1 MRQLRAFGLFWWDFV
16 VGDDWRMAAGVVVL
30 LGATAILT
38 RSGIDGWWLPPVAV
52 LAVLVLSLARV
63 VRRR

>member
-1 MRQLRAFGLFWWDFV
+1 MRYLRAFWLFWWDFV
-16 VGDDWRMAAGVVVL
+16 VGDDWRMAAGIIVS
-30 LGATAILT
+30 LGATALLT
-38 RSGIDGWWLPPVAV
+38 RSGIDSWWLPPLAV

>member
-30 LGATAILT
+30 LGATAILS

-63 VRRR
+63 VRRQ